1 MTVRLFCSGVVA
13 AAKREIERIVT
24 SGEYRAVVWW
34 LPLAVILFFAVFFSQ
49 EVVGALPIAVVDE
62 DNTPLSREVVSMIRA
77 TPQTA
82 LVSEMPD
89 METAH
94 NKVLQGKVVAVVEI
108 PNGFS
113 KSLLSGETANVIFY
127 DSGANIS
134 TNSLTAKGIQ
144 TAITTF
150 GVGVSLQRAEMR
162 GAAPDIAMA
171 QTMPIAFTTYGLFN
185 PWLNYAYYVA
195 PCFWAMILIIAA
207 VLSTIYAVGTEL
219 RYATSV
225 EWLRSANNSL
235 VAALMG
241 KLAPTTLSLWLLS
254 VVIGALIFGLFSAP
268 MQGSWVV
275 LAMGAIFLVIAY
287 QAVALFIVA
296 LTASMRLSLSLGGGY
311 SVLAFT
317 FSGVTFPTMAMFSVV
332 QPFTMLFPYTY
343 FMRLYIDQAVR
354 GTEWW
359 LSMSD
364 LAAMLLFCL
373 LPLLLFGRLKNI
385 LVKRKF
391 WCRL

>member
-1 MTVRLFCSGVVA
+1 MTAKRFCSGVVA
-13 AAKREIERIVT
+13 VARREIERIAT

-34 LPLAVILFFAVFFSQ
+34 LPLAVILFFAIFFSQ
-49 EVVGALPIAVVDE
+49 EVVGALPVAVVDE
-62 DNTPLSREVVSMIRA
+62 DDTPLSRKVVSMIRA

-82 LVSEMPD
+82 LVCEMPD
-89 METAH
+89 MATAR
-94 NKVLQGKVVAVVEI
+94 NKVLQGDVVAVVEI

-113 KSLLSGETANVIFY
+113 KSVLSGETANVVFY

-134 TNSLTAKGIQ
+134 TNSLAAKGVQ
-144 TAITTF
+144 TALTTF

-162 GAAPDIAMA
+162 GVAPDRAMA
-171 QTMPIAFTTYGLFN
+171 QAMPIAFTTYGLFN

-235 VAALMG
+235 VVALMG
-241 KLAPTTLSLWLLS
+241 KLAPTTISLWLLS
-254 VVIGALIFGLFSAP
+254 IVTGALVFGLFGAP

-275 LAMGAIFLVIAY
+275 LAMGVIFLIVAY

-317 FSGVTFPTMAMFSVV
+317 FSGITFPTMAMFSVV

-354 GTEWW
+354 GSEWW

-373 LPLLLFGRLKNI
+373 LPLILFGRLKSI

>member
-1 MTVRLFCSGVVA
+1 MTVRQFCSGVVA
-13 AAKREIERIVT
+13 VARREIERIVT

-49 EVVGALPIAVVDE
+49 EVVGALPVAVVDE
-62 DNTPLSREVVSMIRA
+62 DNTPLSRKVVSMIRA

-82 LVSEMPD
+82 MVKEFTD
-89 METAH
+89 TAAAYA
-94 NKVLQGKVVAVVEI
+94 KILQGDVVAIVEI

-134 TNSLTAKGIQ
+134 ANSLVAKGVQ
-144 TAITTF
+144 TALTTF
-150 GVGVSLQRAEMR
+150 GVGVSLQRAEMQ

-171 QTMPIAFTTYGLFN
+171 QTMPISFTTYGLFN

-241 KLAPTTLSLWLLS
+241 KLAPITLLLWLLS
-254 VVIGALIFGLFSAP
+254 VVIGALIFGLFGAP

-275 LAMGAIFLVIAY
+275 LAMGVIFLVVAY

-359 LSMSD
+359 LSMTD

-373 LPLLLFGRLKNI
+373 LPLLLLGRMKQI
-385 LVKRKF
+385 LVNRKF

>member
-62 DNTPLSREVVSMIRA
+62 DNTPLSRKVVSMIRA

-254 VVIGALIFGLFSAP
+254 AVIGALIFGLFGAP

-275 LAMGAIFLVIAY
+275 LAMGVIFLVIAY

>member
-1 MTVRLFCSGVVA
+1 MTVRQFCAGVVA
-13 AAKREIERIVT
+13 VARREIERIAT

-34 LPLAVILFFAVFFSQ
+34 LPLSVTLFFAIFFSQ
-49 EVVGALPIAVVDE
+49 EVVGTLPVAVVDQ
-62 DNTPLSREVVSMIRA
+62 DNTALSRKVVSMIRA

-82 LVSEMPD
+82 MVKEFTD
-89 METAH
+89 TAAAYA
-94 NKVLQGKVVAVVEI
+94 KILQGDVVAIVEI

-113 KSLLSGETANVIFY
+113 KSLLSGATASVIFY

-134 TNSLTAKGIQ
+134 ANSLVAKGVQ
-144 TAITTF
+144 TALTTF

-162 GAAPDIAMA
+162 GTAPDTAMA

-235 VAALMG
+235 VAALVG
-241 KLAPTTLSLWLLS
+241 KLAPITLLLWLLS
-254 VVIGALIFGLFSAP
+254 SVTGALIFGLFGAP
-268 MQGSWVV
+268 MQGSWVMLTV
-275 LAMGAIFLVIAY
+275 GVILLIVAY
-287 QAVALFIVA
+287 QAVAIFVVA

-359 LSMSD
+359 LSMTD